1 MIYYLFQT
9 IVYAGLLW
17 LLYVVFLRNK
27 PMHGFNRFFLLVAA
41 VIPFVLPYIRMDLFF
56 TENKFMEKYLS
67 FTLPEVVVGEGN
79 TETETIP
86 LILWVVGIYALVSMC
101 IISYNVY
108 RYIVLRTI
116 IRRSEKI
123 TTDNYT
129 LLINTG
135 YGPGSWGKFIFLPEA
150 TTDSRIIAHEYAH
163 ISLKHS
169 LDNMLLMLLQIC
181 FWYNPFLQVIKKEL
195 KQVHE
200 FEADAAVQSD
210 KTSYQE
216 LLFNHFLTKCQL
228 PFTHSFINHPIKRR
242 IMMLNKSMNNN
253 AKRWR
258 MVLMSCFILV
268 LTTSIVWFQSC
279 TAQNGKESDEYV
291 MKKDS
296 VFSYVHKMP
305 ELQVDII
312 EFISENLEYPE
323 EAKKKN
329 IEGRVTIRFIVNR
342 EGEVVNEQVL
352 SSPDPLLTKAAL
364 EVVRKLPKWKPGE
377 DGKGDKVNV
386 YFQQSINFKMDDK
399 KQGSL
404 NSPIKDNNASDDEI
418 GFASAIDNLA
428 VDMDKQAAQLDRQAA
443 MLDKQALQLE
453 KQAKRLEKETLK
465 AEKEAKAFLS
475 SQDFRRMYERE
486 QQYNMDKANSITN
499 PFQNRAHNKE
509 GC

>member
-1 MIYYLFQT
+1 M
-9 IVYAGLLW
+9 
-17 LLYVVFLRNK
+17 
-27 PMHGFNRFFLLVAA
+27 
-41 VIPFVLPYIRMDLFF
+41 
-56 TENKFMEKYLS
+56 
-67 FTLPEVVVGEGN
+67 
-79 TETETIP
+79 
-86 LILWVVGIYALVSMC
+86 
-101 IISYNVY
+101 
-108 RYIVLRTI
+108 
-116 IRRSEKI
+116 

-135 YGPGSWGKFIFLPEA
+135 FGPGSWGKFIFLPEA

-181 FWYNPFLQVIKKEL
+181 FWFNPFLQVIKKEL

-210 KTSYQE
+210 KTSYQA
-216 LLFNHFLTKCQL
+216 LLLNHFLAKCQL

-268 LTTSIVWFQSC
+268 LTTTIVWFQSC

-329 IEGRVTIRFIVNR
+329 IEGRVTIKFIVNKD
-342 EGEVVNEQVL
+342 GDVVNEQVV

-377 DGKGDKVNV
+377 NGKGDKVNV
-386 YFQQSINFKMDDK
+386 YFNLPINFKMDDK
-399 KQGSL
+399 KQGLLILPSDENL
-404 NSPIKDNNASDDEI
+404 LDRADGFVSDNKI
-418 GFASAIDNLA
+418 VQL
-428 VDMDKQAAQLDRQAA
+428 DKQARILDE
-443 MLDKQALQLE
+443 QALQLE

-465 AEKEAKAFLS
+465 AEKEAKAFIS
-475 SQDFRRMYERE
+475 SQDFRRIYEQQ